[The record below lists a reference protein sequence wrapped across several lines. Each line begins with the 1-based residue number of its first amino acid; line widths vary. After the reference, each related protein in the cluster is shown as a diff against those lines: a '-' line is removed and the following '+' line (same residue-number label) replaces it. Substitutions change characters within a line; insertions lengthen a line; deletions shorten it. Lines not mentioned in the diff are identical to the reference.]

1 MSQAAG
7 QGTQIP
13 PQLSQMTRGGADFSG
28 SQQIAHQMA
37 GHFQSTAI
45 VVPAKTEG
53 QRSVSFA
60 ADSSTNPYDQVAP
73 AGGATDVMSGGSA
86 GAAPPVRTS
95 GTHVQTEADIASNV
109 SFRSLHP
116 PPQPK
121 L

>member
-28 SQQIAHQMA
+28 SQQMAHQMA

-60 ADSSTNPYDQVAP
+60 AFPAP
-73 AGGATDVMSGGSA
+73 ILMIKW
-86 GAAPPVRTS
+86 
-95 GTHVQTEADIASNV
+95 HQQEE
-109 SFRSLHP
+109 
-116 PPQPK
+116 QQM
-121 L
+121 